1 MKKRSE
7 EKKLSTMEHT
17 VLGIIWQVGPCTT
30 YAVMKE
36 LRASGSTYYSD
47 RAGTTY
53 PAVERL
59 IAAKL
64 VAHSDSKTGSRN
76 ERLIKVTAA
85 GTACLRKWLAP
96 PVPSAEVWLTR
107 DLLRLRVY
115 FLGAIK
121 KEQRKEFLD
130 EARAALVE
138 HLVHC
143 EGAMKG
149 HENLGDKFSS
159 LADLGAVYETRAR
172 IAWLDEIRPKVLA
185 LP

>member
-1 MKKRSE
+1 
-7 EKKLSTMEHT
+7 MEHT
-17 VLGIIWQVGPCTT
+17 VLGIIWQYGPCTT

-47 RAGTTY
+47 RAGTAY

-64 VAHSDSKTGSRN
+64 VAHSDKKTGSRN
-76 ERLIKVTAA
+76 ERLIKVTPA
-85 GTACLRKWLAP
+85 GVACLRKWLAP

-115 FLGAIK
+115 FLGALK
-121 KEQRKEFLD
+121 KEQRNEFLVD
-130 EARAALVE
+130 AKKALTV
-138 HLVHC
+138 HLEHC
-143 EGAMKG
+143 EASMKEHTEEG
-149 HENLGDKFSS
+149 GEFTS
-159 LADLGAVYETRAR
+159 LADLGAVYEARAR
-172 IAWLDEIRPKVLA
+172 IAWLEDIAPKILA